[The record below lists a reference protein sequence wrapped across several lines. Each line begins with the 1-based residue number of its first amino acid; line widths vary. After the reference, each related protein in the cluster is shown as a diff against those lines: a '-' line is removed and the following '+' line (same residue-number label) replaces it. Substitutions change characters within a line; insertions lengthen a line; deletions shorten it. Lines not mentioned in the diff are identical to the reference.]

1 MRVGIV
7 GLTGSGKTTV
17 FNALSGAGA
26 PVAAYTGPSGKP
38 HLAAVEVPDDRLS
51 TLARLMS
58 PRKVTAAHLEFED
71 FPGLPLGSGEDRRGG
86 RSLVAHIREVDL
98 LLVVLRAF
106 ENPQVPHP
114 LGLLDPA
121 RDLAELEAEFLV
133 SDQEVVEHRLESLGK
148 AVRKHGK
155 DLEHDRRELA
165 LIERCAQ
172 VLEAERPIRELR
184 LAPNEEPLLRTF
196 GFLTQKPR
204 VILLNIGEELL
215 GQSPPVLPT
224 DEVVLA
230 MCAEVEMEVG
240 ELPEAERPDY
250 LEAMDVSRPVAP
262 EVIHAG
268 YGALGLLT
276 FFTTAGPEVRAWS
289 LPEGS
294 HVIDAAGTIHSDMA
308 RGFIRAEVVAFEDM
322 AAHGSLQQARAHGKM
337 LTEGKDFVVRDGDI
351 LYIHFSV

>member
-1 MRVGIV
+1 MKVAMV

-26 PVAAYTGPSGKP
+26 PVATYSGPAGRS
-38 HLAAVEVPDDRLS
+38 HLAAVVVPDDRL
-51 TLARLMS
+51 TRLGQLLS
-58 PRKVTAAHLEFED
+58 PRKLTPVHLDFED
-71 FPGLPLGSGEDRRGG
+71 FPGLPLGPGEDRQGG
-86 RSLVAHIREVDL
+86 RSLLAHLREADL

-106 ENPQVPHP
+106 ANPQVPHP
-114 LGLLDPA
+114 FGSVDPA

-133 SDQEVVEHRLESLGK
+133 SDQEVAEHRLERLCKS
-148 AVRKHGK
+148 VRKHSK
-155 DLEHDRRELA
+155 DLERDRHELG

-172 VLEAERPIRELR
+172 LLEEERPIRELR

-196 GFLTQKPR
+196 GFLTRKLR

-215 GQSPPVLPT
+215 GQPLPELPT
-224 DEVVLA
+224 DESAPA

-240 ELPEAERPDY
+240 ELPEEERPEY
-250 LEAMDVSRPVAP
+250 LEAMGISEPAAP
-262 EVIHAG
+262 EVISACYRG
-268 YGALGLLT
+268 LGLIT

-289 LPEGS
+289 LPEGA
-294 HVIDAAGTIHSDMA
+294 HTLDAAGAIHSDMA

-322 AAHGSLQQARAHGKM
+322 AEFGSFQEAKAHGKM
-337 LTEGKDFVVRDGDI
+337 LTEGKEFVLRDGDI